1 MNCKECGRQIPDGA
15 LFCKYCG
22 AQVEK
27 QAAETEDVAAPIQH
41 PRRRAKKKRGL
52 KPAAILAVVL
62 ILAAGVAAGVLIWKN
77 SGQTPGSDAPP
88 AEVQAPAVTAS
99 ISPRNSQVEVG
110 SSLVLST
117 KLSDTA
123 QTPKSI
129 TWQSSDTTI
138 ATVSDGIVRGI
149 APGQVQITA
158 KLALESGKSIEA
170 ETTVRVVSPSVIYT
184 LSVTPADV
192 SLHVGDATRL
202 ETQLDPA
209 PEADVTVERTDWT
222 SDNTAVATIADG
234 RITGVAVGTAK
245 ITVTLTLSNG
255 QAVTAS
261 VPVTV
266 TQQPAPAQTP
276 ENNTQT
282 QQQPQQPTQQQPQT
296 PTPAQ
301 PSQSQGTSTDY
312 ILPTSNTALVSY
324 DTLRPLS
331 DWQLR
336 LARNEIY
343 ARHGRRFNDAQL
355 QAYFDSKSWY
365 HGTIAPDA
373 FDASVLNDTELA
385 NIARIQEVE
394 VQRK

>member
-1 MNCKECGRQIPDGA
+1 M
-15 LFCKYCG
+15 
-22 AQVEK
+22 EK

-41 PRRRAKKKRGL
+41 PRRRAKKKRGP

-123 QTPKSI
+123 QTPKSV

-138 ATVSDGIVRGI
+138 ATVSDGIVRGV

-170 ETTVRVVSPSVIYT
+170 ETTVRVVSPSVVYT

-282 QQQPQQPTQQQPQT
+282 QQPAQQQPAQQQSQT

-355 QAYFDSKSWY
+355 QAYFDGKSWY

-394 VQRK
+394 AQRK

>member
-1 MNCKECGRQIPDGA
+1 MCIRD
-15 LFCKYCG
+15 
-22 AQVEK
+22 
-27 QAAETEDVAAPIQH
+27 
-41 PRRRAKKKRGL
+41 R
-52 KPAAILAVVL
+52 
-62 ILAAGVAAGVLIWKN
+62 
-77 SGQTPGSDAPP
+77 
-88 AEVQAPAVTAS
+88 
-99 ISPRNSQVEVG
+99 
-110 SSLVLST
+110 
-117 KLSDTA
+117 
-123 QTPKSI
+123 
-129 TWQSSDTTI
+129 
-138 ATVSDGIVRGI
+138 
-149 APGQVQITA
+149 
-158 KLALESGKSIEA
+158 SIEA
-170 ETTVRVVSPSVIYT
+170 ETTVRVVSPSVVYT

-282 QQQPQQPTQQQPQT
+282 QQPAQQQPAQQQSQT

-394 VQRK
+394 AQRK

>member
-1 MNCKECGRQIPDGA
+1 MNCKECGRQISDGA

-41 PRRRAKKKRGL
+41 PRRRVKKKRGP

-77 SGQTPGSDAPP
+77 SGRTPGSDAPP

-170 ETTVRVVSPSVIYT
+170 ETTVRVVSPSVVYT

-276 ENNTQT
+276 ENNTQA

-355 QAYFDSKSWY
+355 QAYFDGKSWY

-394 VQRK
+394 AQRK